1 MEKEMEKESW
11 SVPLGSKVINLLYNN
26 QIALLCSGPVY
37 THSSWVTDSKLGG
50 ALFWVCLE
58 NSFEKGNTK
67 AMASYIEDFSGEK

>member
-1 MEKEMEKESW
+1 MEKESW

-50 ALFWVCLE
+50 ALF
-58 NSFEKGNTK
+58 
-67 AMASYIEDFSGEK
+67 